1 MPEDVESETEV
12 RFEEVELVTG
22 VLGAWMLMEGDV
34 FA

>member
-1 MPEDVESETEV
+1 MPEGAESETEV

-22 VLGAWMLMEGDV
+22 VLGAWMLVGSDV